1 MPLNRKTQPALGAP
15 DRVKL
20 QERLEQ
26 TERNVSEAEW
36 HIDRMRDLVRQHQRG
51 GRDLRLA
58 ANVLRQFEER
68 LFTYIDERDRL
79 RKELGL

>member
-1 MPLNRKTQPALGAP
+1 L
-15 DRVKL
+15 DRARL

-36 HIDRMRDLVRQHQRG
+36 HIDRMCHLVRQLQRG
-51 GRDLRLA
+51 GRELRLA
-58 ANVLRQFEER
+58 TNVLRKFEQR
-68 LFTYIDERDRL
+68 LATYIGERDRL

>member
-20 QERLEQ
+20 QERLGQ
-26 TERNVSEAEW
+26 TERNVSEAKW
-36 HIDRMRDLVRQHQRG
+36 HIDCMRELVRELQRG
-51 GRDLRLA
+51 GDLRLA
-58 ANVLRQFEER
+58 KNVLRQFEER
-68 LFTYIDERDRL
+68 LAAYIDERNRL

>member
-1 MPLNRKTQPALGAP
+1 M
-15 DRVKL
+15 DRVML

-36 HIDRMRDLVRQHQRG
+36 HLGCMRELVREIQCG
-51 GRDLRLA
+51 GMDLRLA
-58 ANVLRQFEER
+58 TNMLRQFEQR
-68 LFTYIDERDRL
+68 LATYIGERDRL

>member
-1 MPLNRKTQPALGAP
+1 MR
-15 DRVKL
+15 L

-36 HIDRMRDLVRQHQRG
+36 HIDRMRELVRKLQRG
-51 GRDLRLA
+51 GDLRLA
-58 ANVLRQFEER
+58 KNMLRQFEQR
-68 LFTYIDERDRL
+68 LAAYIGERDRL